1 MIKSETLAEIDAAL
15 ERYFREVESKQL
27 ALTTKATYKLHASNF
42 VRWLH
47 GDFEPGVNVRGRR

>member
-1 MIKSETLAEIDAAL
+1 MKPETLAEVDAAL
-15 ERYFREVESKQL
+15 ERYFQEVAAKQL